1 MYVRLKVTDGGS
13 GAENDPLSDIR
24 LTAFVSDVPI
34 SEFAH
39 AHNLKCPP
47 PPATI
52 IPLTIKITN
61 AAEQAPV
68 FVAATVA
75 DNSIDE
81 NSKAATDVD
90 QPSSHTF
97 TLPESETMLQITGGR
112 QIQISLKSA
121 TLDHEAKDKDSY
133 NAAVTPTV
141 TATDDGD
148 GTPAQSAK
156 ATMKV
161 LVADVN
167 GDGHQDR

>member
-1 MYVRLKVTDGGS
+1 MYVCLKVTDDGS
-13 GAENDPLSDIR
+13 AENDPPSDIH
-24 LTAFVSDVPI
+24 LTAFWSAAPV

-39 AHNLKCPP
+39 AHDLKCPS

-52 IPLTIKITN
+52 IRLT
-61 AAEQAPV
+61 EQAPV
-68 FVAATVA
+68 FVAATVAVA

-133 NAAVTPTV
+133 NAAVTVTV
-141 TATDDGD
+141 TTTATDDG
-148 GTPAQSAK
+148 TAAQSAK

-161 LVADVN
+161 LATDVN

>member
-1 MYVRLKVTDGGS
+1 MYVSLKVTNDDGS

-24 LTAFVSDVPI
+24 LTAFVSDVPV

-39 AHNLKCPP
+39 AHNLKCPS

-52 IPLTIKITN
+52 IRLTIKITN
-61 AAEQAPV
+61 ADEQAPV

-81 NSKAATDVD
+81 NSKSATDVD

-121 TLDHEAKDKDSY
+121 TLDHEAKDKDSH
-133 NAAVTPTV
+133 NAVVTV
-141 TATDDGD
+141 TATATDDS
-148 GTPAQSAK
+148 TPAQSAK